1 MSGQRPASYA
11 SDSVLAMRPR
21 IRVLPRH
28 CKKALHASLKKKG
41 GGAPISASTG
51 VRPAAERKACQRMRR
66 APSLSPANA
75 AGSNGGALA
84 FRRPTAVMRRGAL
97 PPTRSR
103 AALPG
108 ITGSKR
114 EDPLRH
120 QCSQHLAVRSRAGRS
135 MPRTARI
142 CSVSLHLREPLPL
155 RLGVPSRRRP
165 SSSGILDSR
174 HVTVL
179 GTIVKARLRNKDI
192 PIRPHRGSSKRR
204 PRTETGPSPE
214 CVSGRRYGQN
224 HPSGVPRNDATNVLS
239 PLG

>member
-1 MSGQRPASYA
+1 MTSSAS
-11 SDSVLAMRPR
+11 LEGRRPR
-21 IRVLPRH
+21 RLSSILRGPLRGHLRMRQAAVRSRDAASHPSFASRF
-28 CKKALHASLKKKG
+28 KKALPRASLEKKG

-51 VRPAAERKACQRMRR
+51 FRPAAERKACQRMRR
-66 APSLSPANA
+66 APSLSPANG

-97 PPTRSR
+97 PSTRFR

-142 CSVSLHLREPLPL
+142 CSVSLHLREPPPL

-165 SSSGILDSR
+165 SSSGILYLLECNLQPRRTSR
-174 HVTVL
+174 
-179 GTIVKARLRNKDI
+179 ARL
-192 PIRPHRGSSKRR
+192 
-204 PRTETGPSPE
+204 
-214 CVSGRRYGQN
+214 
-224 HPSGVPRNDATNVLS
+224 
-239 PLG
+239 